1 MMSIAT
7 YQDTEA
13 TEATEEATSGAD
25 HAPTALMV
33 MGVVLT
39 VLGLD
44 LVPGIQG
51 FNGVGRVVISVV
63 LLPGKYWFLC
73 CFGLAAGLGSLNMAR
88 KSEQSIS
95 ALALS
100 GLGILGLTFGLFISG
115 ELALHRTC
123 TDDFNPPACA
133 GEPFDGVTD
142 FETALAE

>member
-1 MMSIAT
+1 MSTAI

-13 TEATEEATSGAD
+13 DEATEQATARAD

-33 MGVVLT
+33 MAVVLT

-63 LLPGKYWFLC
+63 LWPGKYWFLF
-73 CFGLAAGLGSLNMAR
+73 CFGLAAGLASLLMAR
-88 KSEQSIS
+88 KSEQSIG

-100 GLGILGLTFGLFISG
+100 GLGIVGLTFGLFLSG
-115 ELALHRTC
+115 ELALHRAC
-123 TDDFNPPACA
+123 SDDFNPPACA
-133 GEPFDGVTD
+133 GEPFDGVD
-142 FETALAE
+142 EFDSALSR